1 MLQATSLFS
10 SSRLSSIDICYFF
23 SQFYVVF
30 DLQSEDCDYICRFNA
45 RYKVDRIGTNIITTS
60 DQYGIYMVFED
71 VVENTVSEY
80 QIGPKT
86 LATRVG
92 GIIGVGKNLLWILI
106 FRNSFSGRKEIIT
119 DSSYFHISKH
129 ILFFFN

>member
-1 MLQATSLFS
+1 M
-10 SSRLSSIDICYFF
+10 
-23 SQFYVVF
+23 
-30 DLQSEDCDYICRFNA
+30 
-45 RYKVDRIGTNIITTS
+45 DRIGTNIITTS

-106 FRNSFSGRKEIIT
+106 FRNSFSEEKDRIT
-119 DSSYFHISKH
+119 DSPYFYISKN
-129 ILFFFN
+129 ISFSLNETIFSLTSLGTFLTYSKTFMKIK

>member
-1 MLQATSLFS
+1 M
-10 SSRLSSIDICYFF
+10 
-23 SQFYVVF
+23 
-30 DLQSEDCDYICRFNA
+30 
-45 RYKVDRIGTNIITTS
+45 DRIGTNIITTS

-106 FRNSFSGRKEIIT
+106 FRKSFIKKKRKELQIRLIFT
-119 DSSYFHISKH
+119 FQNIFYF
-129 ILFFFN
+129 L

>member
-1 MLQATSLFS
+1 M
-10 SSRLSSIDICYFF
+10 
-23 SQFYVVF
+23 
-30 DLQSEDCDYICRFNA
+30 
-45 RYKVDRIGTNIITTS
+45 DRIGTNIITTS

-106 FRNSFSGRKEIIT
+106 FRKSFIKKKRKELQIRLIFT
-119 DSSYFHISKH
+119 FQNIFYF
-129 ILFFFN
+129 LN